1 MSAGMTARPKRK
13 KAAAEPKEIASA
25 DMTIDEIREL
35 LAIFN
40 QSGVAEL
47 EVQRGDNRVRIKRSS
62 AIAQEIIVPA
72 PPISAVST
80 TAPAHVGHQ
89 PAANLA
95 NALQI
100 PPPPPAADQPMASAR
115 PVVDENTEMVK
126 SPIVGTF
133 YESPSPGSPAFVK
146 IGDQVEVGT
155 VLCIIESMKLMNE
168 IESEITGTVVAKLV
182 ENGRP
187 VEYGEALFAI
197 RPR

>member
-1 MSAGMTARPKRK
+1 MPARPKRSK
-13 KAAAEPKEIASA
+13 KTAVEAKEIASVE
-25 DMTIDEIREL
+25 MTIEEIREL

-62 AIAQEIIVPA
+62 SIAQEIIVPA
-72 PPISAVST
+72 PPISAVPP
-80 TAPAHVGHQ
+80 TAPAHVANQ

-100 PPPPPAADQPMASAR
+100 QPPPPAAAQPMASGR

-133 YESPSPGSPAFVK
+133 YECPSPGSPPFVK

-168 IESEITGTVVAKLV
+168 IESEVAGTVVAKLV